1 METSNFKE
9 EFERMLMSEIIPLKR
24 GETNSLEGG
33 ELFSKLHDLVAKNVP
48 SKLYRYRNC
57 QEYNL
62 DSFRDDEVYAGNPR
76 NFNDPFDSL
85 VCYKKEEILKNYEEA
100 LNKNWFLYMLSKINS
115 LVEEEMRK
123 QYPDDPIIDEVVK
136 KMQCFNVWKGEGDEV
151 VNQRLREAYYEGTT
165 YGDKGIYSD
174 KINEYLEFIGDLL
187 DQSVESVKESC
198 KIACFTER
206 KDNMLMWSHY
216 ADRHSGFVLE
226 YDIKQVVFP
235 TSDTQPSSHPA
246 ILFPVIYSDKR
257 LDATHIG
264 KSLMDDFLISL
275 KGENNSSIVLP
286 DIFIYLK
293 VFLNKAKCWGYEN
306 EWRLICPDS
315 YENESIKVIM
325 KPTAIYYGS
334 NISSADKAKLS
345 LLAKEKNI
353 AEYQMA
359 VEYYNSEYKVNVL

>member
-24 GETNSLEGG
+24 GETNSPEGG

-151 VNQRLREAYYEGTT
+151 EAYYEGTT

-293 VFLNKAKCWGYEN
+293 VFE
-306 EWRLICPDS
+306 
-315 YENESIKVIM
+315 
-325 KPTAIYYGS
+325 
-334 NISSADKAKLS
+334 
-345 LLAKEKNI
+345 
-353 AEYQMA
+353 
-359 VEYYNSEYKVNVL
+359 

>member
-24 GETNSLEGG
+24 GETNSPEGG

-151 VNQRLREAYYEGTT
+151 VNQRLSEAYYEGTT

-315 YENESIKVIM
+315 YENESVKVIM

>member
-24 GETNSLEGG
+24 GETNSPEGG

-136 KMQCFNVWKGEGDEV
+136 KMQCFNVWKGEGDE
-151 VNQRLREAYYEGTT
+151 
-165 YGDKGIYSD
+165 
-174 KINEYLEFIGDLL
+174 
-187 DQSVESVKESC
+187 
-198 KIACFTER
+198 
-206 KDNMLMWSHY
+206 
-216 ADRHSGFVLE
+216 
-226 YDIKQVVFP
+226 
-235 TSDTQPSSHPA
+235 
-246 ILFPVIYSDKR
+246 
-257 LDATHIG
+257 
-264 KSLMDDFLISL
+264 
-275 KGENNSSIVLP
+275 
-286 DIFIYLK
+286 
-293 VFLNKAKCWGYEN
+293 
-306 EWRLICPDS
+306 
-315 YENESIKVIM
+315 
-325 KPTAIYYGS
+325 
-334 NISSADKAKLS
+334 
-345 LLAKEKNI
+345 
-353 AEYQMA
+353 
-359 VEYYNSEYKVNVL
+359 